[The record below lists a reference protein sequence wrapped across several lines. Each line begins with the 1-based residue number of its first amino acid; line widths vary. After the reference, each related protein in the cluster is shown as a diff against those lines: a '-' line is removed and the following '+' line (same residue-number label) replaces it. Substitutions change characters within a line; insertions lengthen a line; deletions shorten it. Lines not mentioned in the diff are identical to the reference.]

1 MSVRSTVALNNFSS
15 GEISEELHAR
25 VDLAKY
31 QNGCKTMLNW
41 LPLIEGGIMR
51 RPGTRFVAAAK
62 HASTTARLIPFVFST
77 LQAYMLEFGD
87 RYIRFY
93 KDGGQIVDS
102 AGNPIEVGTA
112 YPVSDL
118 WKIKYQQRADVL
130 YLTCPGFARR
140 KLSRSSHTDWLLE
153 VVADEQGP
161 FLDENTDDDWEIT
174 ATGGELITNGTFT
187 TDTTGWSDESVGAG
201 TFTAP
206 AGAGLLTHAGGADIG
221 AGQTSFPTSIGLVYT
236 VTFTVGVGAVNAQ
249 AGTSPGGSDLVG
261 SASYGV
267 GAQSLTFTATSNTA
281 YIYFANVAAGTAR
294 SIDSVSCLKPLHTG
308 AQVTLTANQD
318 TWAPG
323 HVGALWK
330 ISDAE
335 GSPSEAA
342 WAASTAL
349 TTLGIRRTYN
359 GHVYEMTSIGTTG
372 TKPPVHLRG
381 TSSDGGNDWVYI
393 NDGAGYVEILTYN
406 APRSVTA
413 IVRQHL
419 PENASGGTSYWAEGA
434 YSGVQGYPRAI
445 AFIEQRTAIAG
456 ASGHPARIDMSEPG
470 GFESFRGGADADRAI
485 SFEVDSGLVNSVLWM
500 EKGVT
505 WFAAT
510 NGAIYALQTTDN
522 TPFAPDNLP
531 YVKEVNAYGSA
542 DIHPL
547 KIGGKLLYV
556 QRGGKRVRELDY
568 EADATN
574 DIRSDRTVL
583 ARHITSDQATIVQW
597 AYQQDP
603 NQTVWAVRSDGVLL
617 ALTYFP
623 EQDVIAWSRHTTQG
637 SVESVATIPTQTTD
651 QTWVVVKR
659 NINGADVRYLEY
671 FDTTVSTDCALTY
684 QGPPAISAVAAASV
698 AHLLGKTV
706 EIVAHGGTLTPQ
718 TVTSSDLALGASYAF
733 VEVGLDFDSDCETVA
748 PEIRGPDGSS
758 QGLLKSTPTLWVYLV
773 QTNSLKVNG
782 KQLVTRSPRDYMD
795 TGPPYVTGL
804 QQIKD
809 IGHRTNGTIRIQQ
822 TEPLP
827 AKVIGVFAT
836 FDTGNN

>member
-1 MSVRSTVALNNFSS
+1 MAVRSTVALNNFSS

-62 HASTTARLIPFVFST
+62 HASTTARLIPFIFST
-77 LQAYMLEFGD
+77 LQAYILEFGVG
-87 RYIRFY
+87 YIRFY
-93 KDGGQIVDS
+93 KDGGQIVDVD
-102 AGNPIEVGTA
+102 GNPVQVGTS
-112 YPVSDL
+112 YTESDL
-118 WKIKYQQRADVL
+118 PRLKYQQRADVL
-130 YLTCPGFARR
+130 YLTHPGYKRQ
-140 KLSRSSHTDWLLE
+140 KLSRTSHTDWTLTE
-153 VVADEQGP
+153 VVDTEGP
-161 FLDENTDDDWEIT
+161 FLDQNSNPDWVIT
-174 ATGGELITNGTFT
+174 ASGGELVTNGTFG
-187 TDTTGWSDESVGAG
+187 TDVVGWTDLSVGAG
-201 TFTAP
+201 TFTSA
-206 AGAGLLTHAGGADIG
+206 AGKGTLTHAGGADIG
-221 AGQTSFPTSIGLVYT
+221 AGETSFPTTVGLVYT
-236 VTFTVGVGAVNAQ
+236 VSFTVGVGSVNAR
-249 AGTSPGGSDLVG
+249 AGTSSQAQDLVA
-261 SASYGV
+261 SAAHAT
-267 GAQSLTFTATSNTA
+267 GARSISFTATGSA
-281 YIYFANVAAGTAR
+281 AFIYFSNSTA
-294 SIDSVSCLKPLHTG
+294 SSAHTIDDVSCLKPLHTG
-308 AQVTLTANQD
+308 AQVTLTANRD

-323 HVGALWK
+323 HAGALWE

-335 GSPSEAA
+335 GSASESA

-393 NDGAGYVEILTYN
+393 NDGSGYVEILTYN
-406 APRSVTA
+406 TPRSVTA

-419 PENASGGTSYWAEGA
+419 PANASSGTSYWSEGA

-445 AFIEQRTAIAG
+445 AFIEQRTAISG

-470 GFESFRGGADADRAI
+470 GFESFKGGADADRAI
-485 SFEVDSGLVNSVLWM
+485 SFEVDSGRVNSVLWM

-583 ARHITSDQATIVQW
+583 ARHITSDQATITQW

-637 SVESVATIPTQTTD
+637 SFESVATIPTETTD

-659 NINGADVRYLEY
+659 TINGADVRYIEY
-671 FDTTVSTDCALTY
+671 FDTTVNTDSALTY
-684 QGPPAISAVAAASV
+684 EGPPAISAVAAASV

-758 QGLLKSTPTLWVYLV
+758 QGLLKSTPTLWVYII

-782 KQLVTRSPRDYMD
+782 KQLVTRTPRDYMD